1 MAKHISN
8 MNELQKALQPVMK
21 GMVDTLAERVYETLN
36 YFLQE
41 YYDDYDPK
49 SYRRQYDFLRSA
61 VKVESKT
68 KGNKVVASVYI
79 DTDSM
84 DNYYNATGVQVARWA
99 NQGLH
104 GGQGADPLKIPAVGG
119 VEGGVLLLEQLGLQA
134 GGLGLGHQDG
144 ARPLHAEIRD
154 PLALQPGEDAGG
166 LLGGGAGDQGGIGP
180 GVEKDHQAHRE
191 DYQGR

>member
-8 MNELQKALQPVMK
+8 MDELAKALQPVMI
-21 GMVDTLAERVYETLN
+21 GMVDELAERVYETLN

-41 YYDDYDPK
+41 YYNSYDPK

-61 VKVESKT
+61 VKVEPKV

-84 DNYYNATGVQVARWA
+84 DNYYNATGYQVAQWA

-104 GGQGADPLKIPAVGG
+104 GGLNTNSKTPHVWDDTMDKTVNNGELLKLAVQY
-119 VEGGVLLLEQLGLQA
+119 LKSK
-134 GGLGLGHQDG
+134 
-144 ARPLHAEIRD
+144 
-154 PLALQPGEDAGG
+154 
-166 LLGGGAGDQGGIGP
+166 GISVGN
-180 GVEKDHQAHRE
+180 
-191 DYQGR
+191 